1 MKRKAVLALLFAVL
15 LLGGCVIPGY
25 TARGA
30 AEYNK
35 EEIYRRYWGDLGSY
49 LSVFPDKLSPEAESV
64 AYEAILGEGV
74 FDTDGRI
81 VLRCVYGKAAYDL
94 EVQRLAALTATIEYE
109 GECWTNRVRY
119 DEESYLLPAYIT
131 VDGFDSTYEYAL
143 LDEESHA
150 IVYLYI
156 SSPAPGDLAIRPYLK
171 RDLTVYLR
179 TDTLAAYTMYYHTFD
194 DGASYLYAGNMPA
207 VPLQ

>member
-1 MKRKAVLALLFAVL
+1 MKRKAVLALLSAVL
-15 LLGGCVIPGY
+15 LLGGCVFPGY

-30 AEYNK
+30 AEYDK
-35 EEIYRRYWGDLGSY
+35 AEICRRYWGDLGTN
-49 LSVFPDKLSPEAESV
+49 LSVFPDELPLEEDTV
-64 AYEAILGEGV
+64 TYEAILGEGV
-74 FDTDGRI
+74 FDTDGRV
-81 VLRCVYGKAAYDL
+81 VLRCVWDPVSYER
-94 EVQRLAALTATIEYE
+94 EVRRLAGLSATIEYE

-131 VDGFDSTYEYAL
+131 VDGYDSTYEYAL

-150 IVYLYI
+150 IVYLYL

-171 RDLTVYLR
+171 RDLTLYLR

-194 DGASYLYAGNMPA
+194 GGASYLPWRDVSA
-207 VPLQ
+207 VPVQ